1 MHGNSSARAEKVNS
15 DQFWV
20 ETKSGR
26 SPLQTLG
33 PDDGNDVECADGAE
47 AIIGGEIADGG
58 GRIVSLIAQA
68 EEDIDARLEWT
79 GYVGLRTE
87 VGDGLAADG
96 VLLIV
101 KGDENLGGLTEMI
114 DGSAPREEEVPDE
127 EHEVHKGQELD
138 RTAVVD
144 ALRVFTGPEAKV
156 EANGDQV
163 GNVVGSGIR
172 GGSCLGNDG

>member
-1 MHGNSSARAEKVNS
+1 MNS

-68 EEDIDARLEWT
+68 EEDVDARLEWT

-87 VGDGLAADG
+87 VGDGFTADG
-96 VLLIV
+96 ILLIV
-101 KGDENLGGLTEMI
+101 EGDDILGGI
-114 DGSAPREEEVPDE
+114 
-127 EHEVHKGQELD
+127 
-138 RTAVVD
+138 
-144 ALRVFTGPEAKV
+144 PEIL
-156 EANGDQV
+156 G
-163 GNVVGSGIR
+163 G
-172 GGSCLGNDG
+172 GGSLV

>member
-68 EEDIDARLEWT
+68 EEDVDARLEWT

-87 VGDGLAADG
+87 VGDGFTADG
-96 VLLIV
+96 ILLIV
-101 KGDENLGGLTEMI
+101 EGDDILGGIPEILRGGGFPGEDKFPGKEQEFHKGPELDRPAV
-114 DGSAPREEEVPDE
+114 DGALHVFAGMEEEV
-127 EHEVHKGQELD
+127 
-138 RTAVVD
+138 
-144 ALRVFTGPEAKV
+144 EAS
-156 EANGDQV
+156 D
-163 GNVVGSGIR
+163 
-172 GGSCLGNDG
+172 D

>member
-1 MHGNSSARAEKVNS
+1 MHGNNSARAEKVNS

-87 VGDGLAADG
+87 VGDGFTADG
-96 VLLIV
+96 IILIV
-101 KGDENLGGLTEMI
+101 EGEDNLSGPAEML
-114 DGSAPREEEVPDE
+114 GRSVPGEEEVPDE
-127 EHEVHKGQELD
+127 EHDIHEGPELD
-138 RTAVVD
+138 RPAVAG
-144 ALRVFTGPEAKV
+144 ALRVFAGPEA
-156 EANGDQV
+156 
-163 GNVVGSGIR
+163 
-172 GGSCLGNDG
+172 